1 MELMRWNPMGDIL
14 RHRFNSLFDDF
25 FAPGRLAADTALTNW
40 NPSVDIFEKDDQ
52 LVISAE
58 LPGVDKKD
66 IAVDVKGRVLTLK
79 GERSM
84 ENEVKEEHTYRRERA
99 YGRFERAFTLPI
111 EINPDAISAEYKD
124 GVLRITVPKPEEHK
138 AKQITVH

>member
-1 MELMRWNPMGDIL
+1 MELMRWNPMGDVL
-14 RHRFNSLFDDF
+14 RHRVNSLFDDF
-25 FAPGRLAADTALTNW
+25 FFPGRFAAETALSNW

-79 GERSM
+79 GERNI
-84 ENEVKEEHTYRRERA
+84 ENEVREENTYRRERT
-99 YGRFERAFTLPI
+99 YGRFERSFTLPM
-111 EINPDAISAEYKD
+111 EIKADAIKAEYKD
-124 GVLRITVPKPEEHK
+124 GILRIAVPKPEEHK
-138 AKQITVH
+138 PKQITVN